1 MIKYCYEKWNKN
13 KGVLEGTLRGMSS
26 NDLQQYGYENLLKL
40 TINCILNDDV
50 IGVPKWNTDRIT
62 LIDDGDY
69 QGTLLFLIP
78 EDTYQ
83 PSAHNYLMTYI
94 YYGSCS
100 GCDTLQHI
108 KMDLY
113 DSDPVSE
120 DTISE
125 FMALCK
131 DFIMIMTKP
140 YNYGWR
146 HDEMYDHVTLDNEDD
161 D

>member
-13 KGVLEGTLRGMSS
+13 KGVLEGTLRGMSG

-40 TINCILNDDV
+40 TINCILNDGV
-50 IGVPKWNTDRIT
+50 MGVPRWNTDRIT

-78 EDTYQ
+78 EETYQ
-83 PSAHNYLMTYI
+83 PSAHEYLMTYI

-100 GCDTLQHI
+100 GCDTLQNI
-108 KMDLY
+108 QIDLY
-113 DSDPVSE
+113 NSDPVSE
-120 DTISE
+120 ETISE

-131 DFIMIMTKP
+131 DFIMNMVKP
-140 YNYGWR
+140 YNFGWR
-146 HDEMYDHVTLDNEDD
+146 HEEEYDAVTMNEED
-161 D
+161 